1 MISAWGLCLEDWK
14 NGSSF
19 FLTNIVAQSTRKYMK
34 IFRILKSLV
43 YAKLNFQ
50 VPGVKAAKGCY
61 YKVYV
66 NPRNF
71 LAKSLMLKSSPIK
84 NLKFCHALEEF
95 KLIIKRST
103 SKVKGPQKVPE
114 IGSFDSEGSK
124 IIS

>member
-1 MISAWGLCLEDWK
+1 
-14 NGSSF
+14 
-19 FLTNIVAQSTRKYMK
+19 MK

-71 LAKSLMLKSSPIK
+71 LAKSLMLKSLGQK
-84 NLKFCHALEEF
+84 NLEKSHVGGQLMTHRFQL
-95 KLIIKRST
+95 
-103 SKVKGPQKVPE
+103 
-114 IGSFDSEGSK
+114 
-124 IIS
+124 